1 MNPSGTIPAPPWT
14 PMPPKPGELRAIKP
28 PAGFTYY
35 QFVAVHLNTQN
46 LIFSNNGTDWV
57 SYDGLPVR

>member
-1 MNPSGTIPAPPWT
+1 
-14 PMPPKPGELRAIKP
+14 MPPKPGELRAIKP

>member
-1 MNPSGTIPAPPWT
+1 MVKTQDPVT
-14 PMPPKPGELRAIKP
+14 GETLLKASLRAIKP
-28 PAGFTYY
+28 PEGFTYY
-35 QFVAVHLNTQN
+35 QFVAVHVNTQC